1 MDNYNYPE
9 GADNKSAPWNS
20 SNPEKEIEVTVCL
33 SISKTVKLKVSDY
46 TIEERGKDEDGN
58 YYENIDFSD
67 CDLVS
72 AAQEQVDI
80 PKGWIVDDFEVI
92 KD

>member
-1 MDNYNYPE
+1 MDNYNYP
-9 GADNKSAPWNS
+9 GDS

-46 TIEERGKDEDGN
+46 TIEESGKDEDGN
-58 YYENIDFSD
+58 YYESIDFSD
-67 CDLVS
+67 CDLIS

-80 PKGWIVDDFEVI
+80 PKGWDIDDFEVI